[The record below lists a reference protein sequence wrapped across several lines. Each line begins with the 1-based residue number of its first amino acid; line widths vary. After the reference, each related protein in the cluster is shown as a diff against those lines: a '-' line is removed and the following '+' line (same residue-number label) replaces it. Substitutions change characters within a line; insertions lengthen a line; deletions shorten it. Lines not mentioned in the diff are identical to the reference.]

1 MNEHVS
7 FDGLIGQMQSLAAQ
21 ARNQPQAASGQGE
34 AVDFS
39 ALLGSAIKKINSL
52 QQHAAQLQESFE
64 RGEADISLAEVM
76 IASQK
81 ASIGFQT
88 LAQVR
93 NKLIRAYQDVMN
105 MPI

>member
-1 MNEHVS
+1 MNTHIGFE
-7 FDGLIGQMQSLAAQ
+7 GLIAQLQSLAAQ
-21 ARNQPQAASGQGE
+21 ARGE
-34 AVDFS
+34 PRVADVEKGSADFS
-39 ALLGSAIKKINSL
+39 TLLGSAIAKVNSL
-52 QQHAAQLQESFE
+52 QQHAAELQESFE